1 MMSENYVAG
10 SYSNKLQNENAPT
23 KNSASRSKRVFGR
36 DLTNE
41 QDRTANGNQKR
52 DSKPSKANDDAD
64 PMKDKVEKPTVMVV
78 DEVVAVDEDGD
89 DDMSDL
95 SAVTPEPKLMP
106 WDEADTADDLSVP
119 DYAKEIMDKL
129 REQEGGNKIR
139 DFMKVQGDINA
150 RMRCILVDWLIEV
163 HRKFKLCQPTY
174 FLAINMVDRYLA
186 AKCMKRTKLQLL
198 GCTCLWIASKYHEI
212 YAPEMDD
219 FVYISD
225 KAFSEESMT
234 RMEVEILK
242 TLSFELTVPTVLSY
256 AQRYAKIS
264 SHYLNTEREMKI
276 IADLIM
282 YCTEHCVMTYA
293 LCQRAPS
300 LIGAACFVYSCLSTK
315 VFTEE
320 MMREDGL
327 EDVIG
332 YSLEKL
338 VPTMK
343 ILDEAVKNAKRSKH
357 KALYKKYCSVKHSN
371 IGKLNFA
378 RLKVTFLE

>member
-1 MMSENYVAG
+1 MVSENYNVAS
-10 SYSNKLQNENAPT
+10 SYPIKSHDVPKNNAT
-23 KNSASRSKRVFGR
+23 RSKRVFGR

-41 QDRTANGNQKR
+41 QDRNANVNQKR
-52 DSKPSKANDDAD
+52 GSKPSKANEDTE
-64 PMKDKVEKPTVMVV
+64 PVKGKVENPVVMV
-78 DEVVAVDEDGD
+78 VDEDGD

-95 SAVTPEPKLMP
+95 SEITPEPKLMP
-106 WDEADTADDLSVP
+106 WDEADSSDDLSVP
-119 DYAKEIMDKL
+119 EYAKEIMEKL
-129 REQEGGNKIR
+129 REQEDASKMR
-139 DFMKVQGDINA
+139 DFMKIQEDVNT
-150 RMRCILVDWLIEV
+150 RMRCVLVDWLIEV
-163 HRKFKLCQPTY
+163 HRKFKLSRPSY

-186 AKCMKRTKLQLL
+186 KKSLKRTKLQLL

-225 KAFSEESMT
+225 KAFSDEQMMG
-234 RMEVEILK
+234 MEVEILK
-242 TLSFELTVPTVLSY
+242 TLSFELTVPTVLNY

-264 SHYLNTEREMKI
+264 SHYLEKERDMKI

-282 YCTEHCVMTYA
+282 YCTEQCVMTYD

-315 VFTEE
+315 VFSLE

-327 EDVIG
+327 EKVIG
-332 YSLEKL
+332 YSLKEL

-378 RLKVTFLE
+378 RLRVTFLE